1 MRVRKEMKR
10 LILILIICTGAFAN
24 AHAQYDVHFTHYWN
38 MLGFYNPAAAGSTG
52 KLWGYGAYSN
62 QMTGFDNNPKTMLLH
77 IDSPIPFVSGDHSL
91 GVGVLND
98 MIGLFTNQHLYMNY
112 AYAMKVFD
120 GRLAA
125 GLQLGLLNAEFD
137 SKNIEFGGDKNDPA
151 FPSGQA
157 NGNKFDVGFGV
168 LYQHKYF
175 YAGISAFHLNAPLIE
190 LGERNEIQIDPY
202 LNFMAGGNIPL
213 KNTLLSIQPSL
224 MVMTDLV
231 AWRADI
237 SAKATYCYNEKEFFG
252 GITYSP
258 TTSVA
263 AFLGFEMMNITL
275 SYGYEIFT
283 SGVGAANGN
292 HDIYIGYKID
302 FGTFKKGKNKYNSIR
317 ILQ

>member
-38 MLGFYNPAAAGSTG
+38 MLGFYNPAAVGSTG

-175 YAGISAFHLNAPLIE
+175 YAGLSGLHLNSPLIL
-190 LGERNEIQIDPY
+190 LGEKNEIQIEPFY
-202 LNFMAGGNIPL
+202 NFTAGGNIPL
-213 KNTLLSIQPSL
+213 ENTLITIQPYIQ
-224 MVMTDLV
+224 VMTDFV
-231 AWRADI
+231 SWRTDI
-237 SAKATYCYNEKEFFG
+237 TAKGTYKYNDKEYFG
-252 GITYSP
+252 GATYSP
-258 TTSVA
+258 GTSVTLFFGA
-263 AFLGFEMMNITL
+263 EFKNITA
-275 SYGYEIFT
+275 SYGYELFT
-283 SGVGAANGN
+283 SGIGAKNGN
-292 HDIYIGYKID
+292 HDIFVGYKMNLEI
-302 FGTFKKGKNKYNSIR
+302 FKKGKNKHNSIR
-317 ILQ
+317 ILK